1 MVRKQANGLGLFGR
15 YLSVALATTMVP
27 GLAAC
32 TTATAEGATGAAGQ
46 RSGVPVAAKQAPT
59 ETPPAGEQGVPQ
71 APAISASPASRVAS
85 PNERVIYDLAA
96 HRADAEVFQG
106 RSLVVD
112 FGAPGDAKYTLGG
125 WGTRA
130 RGSTVVDGVTA
141 TLIQGSHGDVILP
154 VHFEGPASVLVNL
167 RAPRDG
173 EVTAYLGD
181 TVIARVKTDRSRFN
195 TVRID
200 LPAASV
206 TRGEQL
212 LRFRASGMASLGKES
227 AALALDWLSVGPSA
241 EEPATPLAAAS
252 AVSDQLQIPAGQRF
266 GFAFSVPAT
275 AKLLAELAGAGP
287 SRLRLSAT
295 LDDLSEVELGAFGP
309 GKVEVDLLKLQG
321 RVARINLM
329 AEGGDLALVRPRV
342 VVTEEEAPRRL
353 EKPVRNVLVYL
364 IDTLRAD
371 HLKPFNATTRVRTP
385 GLDQLV
391 ALGSGVFTSAHTQ
404 ENWTK
409 PSVATL
415 LSSLLPWEHHA
426 VTTEAVV
433 PSEVR
438 LLPELLQEKGFHTG
452 AFIANGYVSDKFGF
466 KQGFHSFRN
475 YIREGRYSRAEFLA
489 ADVIE
494 WLDKRPEKPP
504 FFLYV
509 HAIDPHVPY
518 KPTRE
523 FLSLYDPL
531 PYDGVVDF
539 SNDTALLEKI
549 KIGSVKLKDRDKVHL
564 EALYDSEIS
573 YHDVHFRAILTA
585 LEKRQ
590 LAEDTMIVV
599 VADHGEEFW
608 DHGSVGHGHSVYEEL
623 LRIPMVIRVPGLTN
637 TAATI
642 KTSAGLV
649 DVMPTVLEAIGQ
661 PILPELSGRSLMQEL
676 SGAGADAPVVTVSGF
691 MDGWRTAVVDG
702 LKLIQRT
709 ERRVMVHDLTSDP
722 HEQTDVSAQRPI
734 TTRYLRGQLGLALA
748 KSQPGAGSASGK
760 KVHREQKTQIDAETE
775 AQLRAL
781 GYVGSSR
788 R

>member
-1 MVRKQANGLGLFGR
+1 MAWDGTNEPRGLGLGAG
-15 YLSVALATTMVP
+15 LLL
-27 GLAAC
+27 LAAAPWALPGC
-32 TTATAEGATGAAGQ
+32 TTATAEGAQIVDAQKARVSTA
-46 RSGVPVAAKQAPT
+46 APT
-59 ETPPAGEQGVPQ
+59 PAGSATQ
-71 APAISASPASRVAS
+71 PAQPPPRPRARLADSAAA
-85 PNERVIYDLAA
+85 ETLYYDLAA

-106 RSLVVD
+106 AALVAD
-112 FGAPGDAKYTLGG
+112 FGGPGDAKYTLGG
-125 WGTRA
+125 WGTRV
-130 RGSTVVDGVTA
+130 RGAASVDGVGAALVRGT
-141 TLIQGSHGDVILP
+141 HGDLIIP
-154 VHFEGPASVLVNL
+154 VPFDGGATVRLQL

-181 TVIARVKTDRSRFN
+181 TVVARVKTDKSQFN

-200 LPAASV
+200 LPPERAP
-206 TRGEQL
+206 RGEHL
-212 LRFRASGMASLGKES
+212 LRLRASGLAPLGRES
-227 AALALDWLSVGPSA
+227 VAVAVDWLTVAPLGSEDVKPLLSTPSSNPQ
-241 EEPATPLAAAS
+241 ELS
-252 AVSDQLQIPAGQRF
+252 MPAGQTL
-266 GFAFSVPAT
+266 GFAFRVPAN
-275 AKLLAELAGAGP
+275 ARFGAELTGQAGA
-287 SRLRLSAT
+287 RLQVSVT
-295 LDDLSEVELGAFGP
+295 GDDLQESSLGEYGP
-309 GKVEVDLLKLQG
+309 GKVALDLSSLAGKVVRLNLKAESAVALLQ
-321 RVARINLM
+321 
-329 AEGGDLALVRPRV
+329 PRV
-342 VVTEEEAPRRL
+342 SVPQIEAPRKL

-371 HLKPFNATTRVRTP
+371 HLKPFNAGTRVRTP
-385 GLDQLV
+385 GLDELV
-391 ALGSGVFTSAHTQ
+391 SQGGAVFASAHTQ

-415 LSSLLPWEHHA
+415 LSSLMPWEHHA
-426 VTTEAVV
+426 TTTEAVV

-438 LLPELLQEKGFHTG
+438 LLPELLQERGFHTG

-489 ADVIE
+489 ADVVE
-494 WLDKRPEKPP
+494 WLDKRPAKDP

-518 KPTRE
+518 KPTGE
-523 FLSLYDPL
+523 FLSVYDPL

-539 SNDTALLEKI
+539 SHDNELLEKI
-549 KIGSVKLKDRDKVHL
+549 KIGSIKLNGRDKQHL

-590 LAEDTMIVV
+590 LADDTMIVV

-623 LRIPMVIRVPGLTN
+623 LRIPMVMRVPGLTR
-637 TAATI
+637 TAAPI
-642 KTSAGLV
+642 ATSAGLV
-649 DVMPTVLEAIGQ
+649 DVVPTVLEALGQ
-661 PILPELSGRSLMQEL
+661 ELPGDLSGRSLLSEL
-676 SGAGADAPVVTVSGF
+676 AGGRADAPPAVVSGF
-691 MDGWRTAVVDG
+691 MDGWRTVVVGD

-709 ERRVMVHDLTSDP
+709 EKRVMLHDLAEDP
-722 HEQTDVSAQRPI
+722 HEQVDVVGKRPI
-734 TTRYLRGQLGLALA
+734 STRYLRGQLGLALA
-748 KSQPGAGSASGK
+748 RSQPGEAAAKGK
-760 KVHREQKTQIDAETE
+760 QVHREQKTEIDAATE